1 MVSAILSRVVILVFG
16 LLYPAYASYKAVKT
30 KNVREYVKWM
40 MYWIVFA
47 LFCAVETFAD
57 VFLSWLPFYY
67 EVKII
72 FVFWLLS
79 PITRGS
85 SFIYRKFIH
94 PQLNKHEK
102 EIDEAIAQARTK
114 GYRTLMTLGHK
125 GLTYA
130 HEVVVSTAIKG
141 QSTLI
146 EQMKKSF
153 STNDLRV
160 HESRPPT
167 DDTDGLP
174 YIDDSDED
182 FECLDQ
188 HFYENRL
195 RSDNQEIS
203 RREKQDRQEKA
214 LQRRPLS
221 RSNSDAADHRPRKA
235 RPSSGLSRLEEVEH
249 ENSMATESRGSDE
262 EFSETYTEEVV
273 YFQPLPKKM
282 DKHYTQKD
290 VKSDPYATLP
300 RTRSRHRPRLNQ
312 P

>member
-1 MVSAILSRVVILVFG
+1 
-16 LLYPAYASYKAVKT
+16 
-30 KNVREYVKWM
+30 
-40 MYWIVFA
+40 
-47 LFCAVETFAD
+47 
-57 VFLSWLPFYY
+57 LPFYY